1 MSIGVNNLYIYC
13 IILQNIVKQKR
24 LEEFEKKNRH
34 STTIVS
40 YYNIIYQS
48 IGRCYISI
56 GNICVHVF
64 AHGTL
69 LYAFN
74 SKNRRRENLISTPRG
89 LSSSVA
95 KAASGISLSFSR
107 FLTLRA
113 RGDASA
119 TAAPINSLLIS
130 AFNAAPRTQSVCSKC
145 VRTTQKPVPAAS
157 YKGYKCVFGI
167 PSSHSID
174 KIIFKWTKGTNG
186 RSQLDM

>member
-1 MSIGVNNLYIYC
+1 MSIRINNLYIYC
-13 IILQNIVKQKR
+13 IILKNIVKQKR
-24 LEEFEKKNRH
+24 LEEFEKKNQH

-40 YYNIIYQS
+40 YNIICQS
-48 IGRCYISI
+48 IGRFYISI
-56 GNICVHVF
+56 SNIICVHVF

-95 KAASGISLSFSR
+95 KAACGISLSFSR
-107 FLTLRA
+107 FLTLYA

-119 TAAPINSLLIS
+119 TAAPINGPLIS
-130 AFNAAPRTQSVCSKC
+130 AFNAALRTQSVYSKGIRPHKNPRPQL
-145 VRTTQKPVPAAS
+145 RTKDTN
-157 YKGYKCVFGI
+157 VFSGI

-174 KIIFKWTKGTNG
+174 
-186 RSQLDM
+186 